1 MSRLRN
7 SMSQLERV
15 NQQLFKKAQ
24 VAFERKEDEKACQAL
39 MEVLKKDPDNLAALK
54 TLGAIRAAMDQHQA
68 ASTYFAKVVLAEPT
82 HANNFYNFGASLHKI
97 GQLDEALA
105 CYDEAL
111 RLKPDYAEAMSN
123 KGAIYRDKNEF
134 ENALAC
140 YQAVIEMNKYKF
152 DDYLNYALILSDL
165 NYNLEALE
173 VCDIALTLGALEYHG
188 HFQKGYILA
197 KLMQNDAAKACYHKA
212 LELKPNLPE
221 ALWNLSH
228 IHLRQGE
235 YAKGWELFESR
246 WDTKNTKLTARNYP
260 QPKWSGNFS
269 IADKTILLHTE
280 QGLGDTIQ
288 FCRYALLVEQMGA
301 KVILEVQKPLVEILK
316 TMSPGITIAAEGE
329 TLPLVD
335 CYCAQ
340 LSLPHIF
347 NTTLDT
353 VPAPIP
359 YIFSHPEKAAYWK
372 QKLGAKHK
380 PRIGLV
386 WSGGFHMDRPE
397 TWAWNKRRNL
407 NLEHLQYFKGLPFD
421 FISLQKGDPAESAL
435 RQAQESGWDGPHII
449 NHTNEL
455 HDFSDTAAL
464 IENLDLVISVD
475 TSTAHLAGAMGK
487 PVWLLNRF
495 DCCWR
500 WLEQSPHSP
509 WYPNMTIFNQARPGD
524 WDAVMAQV
532 VNALNYLH
540 NNDSLVQEETT
551 SCEM

>member
-1 MSRLRN
+1 MSHLRYPKP
-7 SMSQLERV
+7 QLERAT
-15 NQQLFKKAQ
+15 QQLFKKAQ

-39 MEVLKKDPDNLAALK
+39 MEVLKKDPDNLPALK
-54 TLGAIRAAMDQHQA
+54 MLGAIRAAMDQHQA

-82 HANNFYNFGASLHKI
+82 QASNFYNFGASLHKI

-105 CYDEAL
+105 CYNEAL
-111 RLKPDYAEAMSN
+111 TLQPDYAEAMSN

-188 HFQKGYILA
+188 HFQKGYILG

-228 IHLRQGE
+228 IHLRQGD

-316 TMSPGITIAAEGE
+316 TMSPGITIAAEGD
-329 TLPLVD
+329 TLPPFD

-359 YIFSHPEKAAYWK
+359 YVFSHPEKAANW
-372 QKLGAKHK
+372 QEKLGTKHK

-386 WSGGFHMDRPE
+386 WSGGFHVDRPE

-407 NLEHLQYFKGLPFD
+407 NLEHLRYFKDLPFD

-435 RQAQESGWDGPHII
+435 RQAQESGWDGPLII

-500 WLEQSPHSP
+500 WLEQSANSP
-509 WYPNMTIFNQARPGD
+509 WYPNMTIFNQPKPGD
-524 WDAVMAQV
+524 WDAVLVQV

-540 NNDSLVQEETT
+540 NNDSLIQEELTG
-551 SCEM
+551 CEM